1 MNNVRYFTVKQIN
14 LKLLKFIIIITFF
27 INPCVVLGNDIE
39 RFANKLFNH
48 YEYDDKINKYLKSF
62 FSFGNPKANKSLET
76 KNGYSNSDTKSPK
89 HTFKIKSKNKMI
101 YSFGNG
107 QSFQMNPS
115 NIDDKIIYNR
125 TPFSYFEFKKDSIL
139 YGVNINF

>member
-1 MNNVRYFTVKQIN
+1 MCIRDSYQ
-14 LKLLKFIIIITFF
+14 
-27 INPCVVLGNDIE
+27 
-39 RFANKLFNH
+39 
-48 YEYDDKINKYLKSF
+48 YDDKINKYLKSF

-76 KNGYSNSDTKSPK
+76 KNGYSNSDTKSSK

-115 NIDDKIIYNR
+115 KVNDKIIYNNS
-125 TPFSYFEFKKDSIL
+125 PFSYFEFKKDSVL
-139 YGVNINF
+139 YGINIDF

>member
-1 MNNVRYFTVKQIN
+1 M
-14 LKLLKFIIIITFF
+14 LLSSKLVKFIVVATFLT
-27 INPCVVLGNDIE
+27 NTSVVFGNDIE
-39 RFANKLFNH
+39 KFASKLFNH
-48 YEYDDKINKYLKSF
+48 YEYDDKINKYLRSF

-76 KNGYSNSDTKSPK
+76 EHEYSNSDKKSSK

-115 NIDDKIIYNR
+115 KVNDKIIYNNS
-125 TPFSYFEFKKDSIL
+125 PFSYFEFKKDSVL
-139 YGVNINF
+139 YGINIDF

>member
-1 MNNVRYFTVKQIN
+1 MLIN
-14 LKLLKFIIIITFF
+14 LKLLKFIIVIFLF
-27 INPCVVLGNDIE
+27 INPCVVFGNDIE
-39 RFANKLFNH
+39 KFANKLFNH
-48 YEYDDKINKYLKSF
+48 YEYDDKINKYLRSF

-76 KNGYSNSDTKSPK
+76 KHGYSNSDKKSSK

-115 NIDDKIIYNR
+115 KVNDKIIYNNS
-125 TPFSYFEFKKDSIL
+125 PFSYFEFKKDSVL
-139 YGVNINF
+139 YGINIDF

>member
-1 MNNVRYFTVKQIN
+1 M
-14 LKLLKFIIIITFF
+14 KLLNSNLVKFIVVAIFLT
-27 INPCVVLGNDIE
+27 NPFVVFGNDIE
-39 RFANKLFNH
+39 KFANKLFNH

-76 KNGYSNSDTKSPK
+76 KHGYSNSDTKSSK

-115 NIDDKIIYNR
+115 KVNKKIIYKNS
-125 TPFSYFEFKKDSIL
+125 PFSYFDLKKDSVL
-139 YGVNINF
+139 YGINIDF

>member
-1 MNNVRYFTVKQIN
+1 MLIN
-14 LKLLKFIIIITFF
+14 FKLLKFIIVITFF
-27 INPCVVLGNDIE
+27 INPCVVFGNDIE
-39 RFANKLFNH
+39 KFANKLFNH
-48 YEYDDKINKYLKSF
+48 YEYDDKINKYLRSF

-76 KNGYSNSDTKSPK
+76 KHVYSNSDTKSSK

-115 NIDDKIIYNR
+115 KVNDKIIYNNS
-125 TPFSYFEFKKDSIL
+125 PFSYFEFKKDSVL
-139 YGVNINF
+139 YGINIDF

>member
-1 MNNVRYFTVKQIN
+1 MKLIN
-14 LKLLKFIIIITFF
+14 LKLLKFIIVITFLL
-27 INPCVVLGNDIE
+27 NPCVVLGNDIE
-39 RFANKLFNH
+39 KFANKLFNH

-62 FSFGNPKANKSLET
+62 FAFGNPKATTSLET
-76 KNGYSNSDTKSPK
+76 KKGHSNSDTKSSK